1 MADIVGS
8 LFGLSPDLVRAQL
21 AKENEARAQFMAQN
35 APAGYGNIVYGASKL
50 GQNIGSAVQGLLGIE
65 DPQLQRAT
73 KLEKVLQDTQ
83 LEVGA
88 DVSDPTKLYPA
99 MIKNLKA
106 AGFDREAT
114 QASILAQ
121 NEIQDWT
128 KTQADI
134 TLSTEKAKSE
144 MFKAKKEKKSSL
156 ELAEDYLQETETNL
170 ANAISSGEGPEAI
183 SKLTA
188 VRDRAKTAVEAAGQ
202 EKKSTDALIS
212 EALQIQA
219 NPNASEKDKKWADEI
234 LNRAAPFKQGTALQG
249 KVWDPVKQTY
259 VDLPGSK
266 ADMEAVKAEKA
277 KIKGLFSAINSSMN
291 VKQVMEDALKL
302 VRPDTVG
309 IYAYGVGPIP
319 GKASIKG
326 TDSYNL
332 LSAVKTIQSNLGFD
346 KLQAIRDASK
356 TGGALG
362 NVSNKEI
369 EFLQGAVR
377 NLDIGQSEDVLRKN
391 LQAIYE
397 SYARLQASL
406 EEDLKEAQESQAN
419 RPQNKPATTGGNLVD
434 MLEAE
439 RKKRNPG

>member
-1 MADIVGS
+1 MATIVGS
-8 LFGLSPDLVRAQL
+8 LFGPTPEELMSLKRREEAQAIREAGQTLGPRGATGAAIGTALARGANKLFGLEDPEVKKATDVYNILRTTQQDLGADIQNPEKL
-21 AKENEARAQFMAQN
+21 YTKLQENFSK
-35 APAGYGNIVYGASKL
+35 AGYSDIAAKVAEEGFSK
-50 GQNIGSAVQGLLGIE
+50 
-65 DPQLQRAT
+65 
-73 KLEKVLQDTQ
+73 
-83 LEVGA
+83 
-88 DVSDPTKLYPA
+88 
-99 MIKNLKA
+99 
-106 AGFDREAT
+106 
-114 QASILAQ
+114 
-121 NEIQDWT
+121 IQDWK

-134 TLSTEKAKSE
+134 YLTTEKAKSE
-144 MFKAKKEKKSSL
+144 LYKAKKEKKSPL
-156 ELAEDYLQETETNL
+156 ELAEDYLVETETNL

-188 VRDRAKTAVEAAGQ
+188 VRDRAKTAVDVVTQ
-202 EKKSTDALIS
+202 EKVSTDALIS
-212 EALQIQA
+212 KAIQIKA
-219 NPNASEKDKKWADEI
+219 DPNASEKDKAWANTVTAE
-234 LNRAAPFKQGTALQG
+234 AAPFKQGTALQG

-391 LQAIYE
+391 LQAIYD
-397 SYARLQASL
+397 SYNRLQASL

-419 RPQNKPATTGGNLVD
+419 RSQNKPTTSTNTGGNLVD